1 MKHSNALRGRD
12 GFCLRS
18 DLLGPCPFARNQLGC
33 RQGSDLS
40 VRALQRHCLGRAP
53 GPRSSRRPAAN
64 AAIKGAVL
72 SLERSLRC
80 SHIRKIIPPMLTP
93 VHAHRLIGSAACALR
108 REKDPAAEADAG
120 TGRSV
125 ESDRRPACSFSC
137 RSGGA
142 AADSYQPAG
151 GEVGAGALPPWF
163 CSGATLSGVAC
174 RDAFD
179 KGANIKKARR
189 PRKTSAITTTAQL
202 AIRAVPRRS

>member
-12 GFCLRS
+12 GFYLRS
-18 DLLGPCPFARNQLGC
+18 DLLGACPFARNQLGC

-80 SHIRKIIPPMLTP
+80 SDIRKIIPPMLTP

-125 ESDRRPACSFSC
+125 EVIA
-137 RSGGA
+137 
-142 AADSYQPAG
+142 
-151 GEVGAGALPPWF
+151 
-163 CSGATLSGVAC
+163 
-174 RDAFD
+174 
-179 KGANIKKARR
+179 
-189 PRKTSAITTTAQL
+189 AQL
-202 AIRAVPRRS
+202 AASVAGLALRRPIHISLPEAKWARVRCRLGSARGQP